1 MKPINVN
8 LSVSG
13 CWKMVNRI
21 QLGRTRAE
29 ILERCK
35 IAEKWLRENKVLT
48 NEQWNDLM
56 RAVTQLYREAYKM
69 EG

>member
-1 MKPINVN
+1 MTPINVN

-21 QLGRTRAE
+21 QLGKTRAE

-35 IAEKWLRENKVLT
+35 IAEK
-48 NEQWNDLM
+48 
-56 RAVTQLYREAYKM
+56 
-69 EG
+69 

>member
-8 LSVSG
+8 LSLSG

-21 QLGRTRAE
+21 QLGKDPTE
-29 ILERCK
+29 IMQRCK
-35 IAEKWLRENKVLT
+35 IAEKWICKNKVIT
-48 NEQWNDLM
+48 SEQGNELM
-56 RAVTQLYREAYKM
+56 RAITQLYREAYRM

>member
-21 QLGRTRAE
+21 QLGRNRAE
-29 ILERCK
+29 ILDRCK
-35 IAEKWLRENKVLT
+35 IAEKWICKNKVIT
-48 NEQWNDLM
+48 SEQGNELM
-56 RAVTQLYREAYKM
+56 RAITQLYREAYKM